1 VLEREVLQAADLF
14 RLEALLEHC
23 VEAFRRGL
31 KVDTV
36 IEELVWAHL
45 FGPAEARK
53 VATEYFV
60 RNGLRIQVGTIC
72 DCALCLMC
80 VGGLGLACSTKK
92 QAAMCYFEGHGGHGK
107 DCGVCWVLSGF
118 FLL

>member
-1 VLEREVLQAADLF
+1 MVCNAIYSLSNLF

-31 KVDTV
+31 KVDTAV
-36 IEELVWAHL
+36 EELVWAHL
-45 FGPAEARK
+45 VGPAEART

-60 RNGLRIQVGTIC
+60 RNCRRIQVGSMC

-80 VGGLGLACSTKK
+80 VEGLVLACSTKNSRP
-92 QAAMCYFEGHGGHGK
+92 
-107 DCGVCWVLSGF
+107 VLVRGSRRVR
-118 FLL
+118 